1 MIPKLIHYCWFGH
14 NNISELGLRCIESWK
29 KELPDFELKKWD
41 ETNFPIDDYSFAK
54 EAYRQEKYA
63 FVADVARLYALQ
75 HEGGV
80 YLDTDMEILKP
91 LHHLLNDTAFM
102 GFETDEYVATGIIG
116 SVPNGDFINLLLNH
130 YKSLS
135 FSMLSQPYIA
145 TSILDKLGF
154 SINGESQ
161 TAEGLLTIYS
171 EDYFYPYSI
180 FARRTRF
187 TPNTVSLHHY
197 EGSWL
202 EEDKRSLYKP

>member
-80 YLDTDMEILKP
+80 YLDTDWR
-91 LHHLLNDTAFM
+91 
-102 GFETDEYVATGIIG
+102 Y
-116 SVPNGDFINLLLNH
+116 
-130 YKSLS
+130 
-135 FSMLSQPYIA
+135 
-145 TSILDKLGF
+145 
-154 SINGESQ
+154 
-161 TAEGLLTIYS
+161 
-171 EDYFYPYSI
+171 
-180 FARRTRF
+180 
-187 TPNTVSLHHY
+187 
-197 EGSWL
+197 
-202 EEDKRSLYKP
+202 